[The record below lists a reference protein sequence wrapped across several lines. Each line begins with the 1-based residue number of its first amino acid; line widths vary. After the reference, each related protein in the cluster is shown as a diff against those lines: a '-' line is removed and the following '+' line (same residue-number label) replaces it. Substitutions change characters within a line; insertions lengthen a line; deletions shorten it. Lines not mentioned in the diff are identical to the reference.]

1 VILYS
6 SSTEDSPQSPDAGR
20 YVRLGLA
27 ALIGIVI
34 FVVVGN
40 QAVVLFMNVNE
51 FSDLFTK
58 PLFYSIISALILA
71 SITLIRVN
79 IKNRSSIA
87 WYAIHTAINFLKK
100 GESSSILSNIPSF
113 LDYKLSV
120 PNFVIWQITKVLLF
134 GALFSNLMFGFAI
147 QYLLEGN
154 DLGVESIW
162 GLFSLSFTTP
172 PTDPSYATDRIVP
185 MIPALTIL
193 VPPILAAIG
202 IRLVLYVGL
211 HSIIKVVTNYLQDA
225 SKGKPR
231 FLYYIATIE
240 GIIGIGILWAGTNMF
255 FTNQIDYNTRYAIG
269 GTLASGLSLI
279 AFYFVDKYRSRV
291 IIQPSKRDIYIR
303 VLTILAIAVIA
314 GSIMAVN
321 NSIADARKI
330 EYLGPYKAQQ
340 IGINQYLGQL
350 DQIKV
355 NRHDVKLESVPP
367 SNIKNYI
374 LQNKETLNNV
384 RVWDWDAA
392 FAKLKPEIGLIPYVD
407 FEDNDILR
415 FNDKLYWTASMKP
428 VLPPSV
434 SLENRLH

>member
-1 VILYS
+1 MYS

-100 GESSSILSNIPSF
+100 GESSSISSNIPSF

-211 HSIIKVVTNYLQDA
+211 HSVIKVVTNYLQDA

-231 FLYYIATIE
+231 FL
-240 GIIGIGILWAGTNMF
+240 
-255 FTNQIDYNTRYAIG
+255 D
-269 GTLASGLSLI
+269 
-279 AFYFVDKYRSRV
+279 
-291 IIQPSKRDIYIR
+291 
-303 VLTILAIAVIA
+303 
-314 GSIMAVN
+314 
-321 NSIADARKI
+321 
-330 EYLGPYKAQQ
+330 
-340 IGINQYLGQL
+340 
-350 DQIKV
+350 
-355 NRHDVKLESVPP
+355 
-367 SNIKNYI
+367 
-374 LQNKETLNNV
+374 
-384 RVWDWDAA
+384 
-392 FAKLKPEIGLIPYVD
+392 
-407 FEDNDILR
+407 
-415 FNDKLYWTASMKP
+415 
-428 VLPPSV
+428 
-434 SLENRLH
+434 